1 MRFVS
6 QEWDNI
12 ACVHSDT
19 QVVSTWSFNAQK
31 MGDTLLR
38 HPRFKEDQKLRDTVA
53 TCVCLTACGNFV
65 LVGYATGHVDKFN
78 IQSGL
83 HRGELRDD
91 RVLNE
96 TGQLDIRGIC
106 SDGPNQ
112 VNEQATFCTS

>member
-1 MRFVS
+1 
-6 QEWDNI
+6 
-12 ACVHSDT
+12 
-19 QVVSTWSFNAQK
+19 

-106 SDGPNQ
+106 SDGLNQ
-112 VNEQATFCTS
+112 VMHVLDLAASHFTFLLFILNLEFGWFNLSNVTILRL